1 MFNSKKGRMMR
12 HPYATLAVIGLATAG
27 AISIVNMG
35 KRFVK
40 EKSECVKDA
49 VRKMKSY

>member
-1 MFNSKKGRMMR
+1 MFNCKKGRMMR

-27 AISIVNMG
+27 VISLANMG
-35 KRFVK
+35 KQLFR

-49 VRKMKSY
+49 IRKMKSY